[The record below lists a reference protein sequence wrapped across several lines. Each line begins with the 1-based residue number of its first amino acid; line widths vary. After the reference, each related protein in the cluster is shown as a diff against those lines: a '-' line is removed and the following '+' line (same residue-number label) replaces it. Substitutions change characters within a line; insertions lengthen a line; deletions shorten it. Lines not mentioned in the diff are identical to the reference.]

1 MRINQWWTFMWL
13 ITLLMPPNVCSRSHC
28 RNNGVTIHE
37 LPDDLLS
44 QLPAIPLPNT
54 DPLRSHS
61 LFLRFAVKLL
71 NLRSVNWPLWQTRSN
86 FSSTLLSISY
96 SYREGKQQ
104 KDELT
109 YIKKPPNAFMLF
121 LEEQRPFVTPELR
134 RQGTSKVNKALG
146 KRVSFIYV
154 QLLHLNLFLLLL
166 CGWIEGINV
175 FWKTSSIQK
184 KKKNPREGGY
194 VFWRFRL

>member
-1 MRINQWWTFMWL
+1 MRTKSWWTFKWL
-13 ITLLMPPNVCSRSHC
+13 ITPLMPPYVCSRSHC

-54 DPLRSHS
+54 DPLRSHC
-61 LFLRFAVKLL
+61 LFLHFAVKLL
-71 NLRSVNWPLWQTRSN
+71 NRGCVHWPQWWTRSN
-86 FSSTLLSISY
+86 FASPLSSVCW

-104 KDELT
+104 KDDLT

-146 KRVSFIYV
+146 KRVSLIGVRF
-154 QLLHLNLFLLLL
+154 LHLSIFLMLL
-166 CGWIEGINV
+166 CGCN
-175 FWKTSSIQK
+175 T
-184 KKKNPREGGY
+184 P
-194 VFWRFRL
+194 

>member
-1 MRINQWWTFMWL
+1 MAVSRVCLVLEWCKHARCTTQWGQINGQH
-13 ITLLMPPNVCSRSHC
+13 LLGWSMPPNVCSHSRC

-54 DPLRSHS
+54 DPLRSHCPFLHFS
-61 LFLRFAVKLL
+61 LKLFNRGPVHRPGWPTRNHFAFTAYVC
-71 NLRSVNWPLWQTRSN
+71 LWSC
-86 FSSTLLSISY
+86 
-96 SYREGKQQ
+96 REGKQQ
-104 KDELT
+104 KGDLD

-146 KRVSFIYV
+146 KRVSLKNE
-154 QLLHLNLFLLLL
+154 Q
-166 CGWIEGINV
+166 
-175 FWKTSSIQK
+175 TK
-184 KKKNPREGGY
+184 KQI
-194 VFWRFRL
+194 